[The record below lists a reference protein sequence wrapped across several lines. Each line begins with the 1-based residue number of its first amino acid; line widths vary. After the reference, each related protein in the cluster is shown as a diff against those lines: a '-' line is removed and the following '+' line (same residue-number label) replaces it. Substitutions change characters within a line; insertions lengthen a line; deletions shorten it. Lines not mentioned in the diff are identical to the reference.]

1 MELFTRSS
9 AHDVFRNTRKRRC
22 DDARLTLYGAKN
34 AVCSGQIVLREHG
47 EFDITGVEFG
57 AFSAPFIVSED
68 DVGYYFQD
76 YIKYNDGEYPD
87 PLSDAPS
94 VHVPAE
100 SSQSV
105 WITVNVKPEALS
117 GLCTFNVT
125 VKTSAGDFTVP
136 ASVRVFGVTVPDADK
151 SEFSLE
157 YFLDPFTSLAG
168 ERWGEN
174 REKFLSSYC
183 ESLSMIRNNSID
195 VQIIPLL
202 CDAKSKR
209 ISETEWALDFSYVGK
224 YVDFMTARVPTKYIA
239 VRSTIA
245 SVNGDTLPVIGYD
258 GGVTWEKYGTKDANA
273 WFYAYIRGIYEY
285 FKSRGMEKMLLIRLQ
300 DEPHYTE
307 CWKWARDICREA
319 APGVPCGEP
328 LDEHSSGLGL
338 QGYIDQ
344 YIPRI
349 NVYEEGADYYDRMR
363 KQGSTLW
370 VYSCCFPEE
379 PWFINKF
386 IDHPH
391 VHSRLM
397 SWGCYARGI
406 TGFLHWG
413 YNYWS
418 DTSLYGTAPG
428 ARFKGDGFIVYPDKE
443 NLRVTPSTRLL
454 ATAEGIVDYE
464 LLKIVEKK
472 DPFAAM
478 AICESLVRRF
488 NEYDDDPDAADAARI
503 RLLSAAEEASL

>member
-1 MELFTRSS
+1 MEFFTRSS
-9 AHDVFRNTRKRRC
+9 AHDVFANTRKRRT
-22 DDARLTLYGAKN
+22 DDARLALYGAKN
-34 AVCSGQIVLREHG
+34 AVCSGQIVLREHA
-47 EFDITGVEFG
+47 EFDINGVVFSD
-57 AFSAPFIVSED
+57 FSAPFVVSGD
-68 DVGYYFQD
+68 NVSFYYQD
-76 YIKYNDGEYPD
+76 HIKYNDGEYPD

-100 SSQSV
+100 YSQSV
-105 WITVNVKPEALS
+105 WIVVNVPAEALS
-117 GLCTFNVT
+117 GLCTFTAT
-125 VKTSAGDFTVP
+125 VKTSVGDFTAP
-136 ASVRVFGVTVPDADK
+136 CSVRVFGVSVPDADK
-151 SEFSLE
+151 AEFSLE
-157 YFLDPFTSLAG
+157 YFLDPFTGLAG
-168 ERWGEN
+168 ARWGED
-174 REKFLSSYC
+174 RMKFLASYC

-202 CDAKSKR
+202 CDGNSRR
-209 ISETEWALDFSYVGK
+209 ISETEWEFDFTYVEK
-224 YVDFMTARVPTKYIA
+224 YVDFMISHVPTKYIA
-239 VRSTIA
+239 IRSTIA

-258 GGVTWEKYGTKDANA
+258 GGTFYEKYGTPVSDA
-273 WFYAYIRGIYEY
+273 WFYAYIRGVYDF
-285 FKSRGMEKMLLIRLQ
+285 FKSKGMEKMLRIRLQ

-307 CWKWARDICREA
+307 CWKWAREICRKA

-328 LDEHSSGLGL
+328 LDEHTSGLGL
-338 QGYIDQ
+338 EGYIDQ

-363 KQGSTLW
+363 RAGAELW

-418 DTSLYGTAPG
+418 ETSLYGTAPG

-443 NLRVTPSTRLL
+443 NLRVLPSTRLL
-454 ATAEGIVDYE
+454 ATAEGIVEYE

-472 DPFAAM
+472 DPSAAT

-488 NEYDDDPDAADAARI
+488 TEFTDDPDEVDAAHI
-503 RLLSAAEEASL
+503 RLLQAAEEASL